1 MTRAHPTRRPT
12 QAERT
17 AAMKQRLIDAAISS
31 LIENGYA
38 HTTSVEVCRRAGVTR
53 GALNHHFAD
62 LPALLIEV
70 LERRCNGRNG
80 ACSRPGGGRHVLCSG
95 RIAREAAVYPPGLC
109 KAVLTGIAAQLR
121 SDNKLRPGCFGIQAV
136 DEEAEVHK
144 SM

>member
-53 GALNHHFAD
+53 FFSAGESSG
-62 LPALLIEV
+62 P
-70 LERRCNGRNG
+70 RRTR
-80 ACSRPGGGRHVLCSG
+80 A
-95 RIAREAAVYPPGLC
+95 
-109 KAVLTGIAAQLR
+109 
-121 SDNKLRPGCFGIQAV
+121 
-136 DEEAEVHK
+136 
-144 SM
+144 